1 MRQELIDKLLAD
13 AEECKKDFT
22 ANYTLTLSDIPF
34 YYIEGANWTLN
45 NL

>member
-22 ANYTLTLSDIPF
+22 VNNYTLTLNDIPF
-34 YYIEGANWTLN
+34 YYIEGAN
-45 NL
+45 